1 MVLDGQYQPLTHLFL
16 LPSPPPLP
24 PQVGALSLNGK
35 IFTCLVLDDE
45 VTPGAHE
52 LGEHFIDELMDLAR
66 RTGLENVKKEDIFG

>member
-1 MVLDGQYQPLTHLFL
+1 
-16 LPSPPPLP
+16 
-24 PQVGALSLNGK
+24 VGALSLNGK

-45 VTPGAHE
+45 VTPGARE